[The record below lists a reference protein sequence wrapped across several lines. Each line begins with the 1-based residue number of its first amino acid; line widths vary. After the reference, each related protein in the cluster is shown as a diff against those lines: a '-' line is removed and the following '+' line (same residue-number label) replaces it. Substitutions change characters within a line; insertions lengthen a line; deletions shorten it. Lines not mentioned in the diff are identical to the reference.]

1 MEEERVERKLVAII
15 AGDVAGYSRLMG
27 RDEEGTLRRL
37 KQHRRQIVDP
47 RIAMHHGRIVK
58 VTGDGILIEF
68 ASVVDAVR
76 CAVDIQDAM
85 AAANAEVP
93 DDTRIEF
100 RIGINVGDVIIDG
113 DDIYGDGVNVAA
125 RLEALA
131 APGGICVSR
140 IVRDQIRDRL
150 MFGFE
155 DMGEQSVKNIA
166 RPIRVFRIRSGAMSV
181 VPPSTVSAA
190 TSAVAPAR
198 SLAVPQKPSIA
209 VLPFQNMS
217 GDPEQE
223 FFADGM
229 VEDIITG
236 LSRIRG
242 FFVIARNSSFAY
254 KGRSVDVKQVGRELG
269 VRYVLEG
276 SVRKAGNRVRITAQL
291 IDADTGDHIWAE
303 RYDRDLTDIFA
314 VQDEITTG
322 VVAIIEPKLYAAEK
336 QRLERKPPGSLDAWG
351 NVVRALWHLGRL
363 EPAEVAAA
371 ESILLQ
377 AIELDRSY
385 ARAQALLAWC
395 LGYRIFFGQLARE
408 AGLPRARTAAL
419 ASLSLDAEDHW
430 SHFAFGTV
438 HFVGRSPADAAA
450 ALRQAIG
457 INPSFALGYSF
468 LGGALVFGGR
478 LEEGLEALDQGIRM
492 SPLDPFNAVALTW
505 RSNAHFFLGD
515 LASGERDARAALRQ
529 RPSFPIGLRALAA
542 SLAEAGALEDARSA
556 LAESFR
562 VEGVQ
567 TRPGSAALFRE
578 RLPHTNPEYLERY
591 VSALIKAGL
600 Q

>member
-1 MEEERVERKLVAII
+1 MEEERVERKLVAIL
-15 AGDVAGYSRLMG
+15 AGDVVGYSRLMG
-27 RDEEGTLRRL
+27 RDEEGTVRRL

-47 RIAMHHGRIVK
+47 RIANHHGRIVK

-85 AAANAEVP
+85 GAANTEIP
-93 DDTRIEF
+93 DDMRIEF

-113 DDIYGDGVNVAA
+113 DDIHGDGVNVAA

-131 APGGICVSR
+131 TPGGICVSR

-150 MFGFE
+150 LFGFE

-166 RPIRVFRIRSGAMSV
+166 RPIRVFRIRSGAMGV
-181 VPPSTVSAA
+181 VTPPAA
-190 TSAVAPAR
+190 VIAVPTPAQR
-198 SLAVPQKPSIA
+198 SLAVPDKPSIA

-217 GDPEQE
+217 GDAEQE

-254 KGRSVDVKQVGRELG
+254 KGRSVDIKQVGRELG

-291 IDADTGDHIWAE
+291 VDADTSDHIWAE

-322 VVAIIEPKLYAAEK
+322 VVAIIEPKLYAAER

-351 NVVRALWHLGRL
+351 SVIRALWHLGRL
-363 EPAEVAAA
+363 EPVETVAAEA
-371 ESILLQ
+371 MLQQ
-377 AIELDRSY
+377 AIELDPSY
-385 ARAQALLAWC
+385 ARAHAMLAWC
-395 LGYRIFFGQLARE
+395 LGSRIFFGQLAWD
-408 AGLPRARTAAL
+408 AGMPRASAAAL
-419 ASLSLDAEDHW
+419 ASLSLDSEDHW
-430 SHFAFGTV
+430 SHFASGNV
-438 HFVGRSPADAAA
+438 QLVGRKPAEAAA
-450 ALRQAIG
+450 ALRQSLS
-457 INPSFALGYSF
+457 INPSFALGYTF
-468 LGGALVFGGR
+468 LGAALIFGDR
-478 LEEGLEALDQGIRM
+478 PQEGLEALDQGTRM

-505 RSNAHFFLGD
+505 RSNAQFYLGD
-515 LASGERDARAALRQ
+515 LAAAEIAARAALRQ
-529 RPSFPIGLRALAA
+529 RPNFPIALRALA
-542 SLAEAGALEDARSA
+542 SCLAEAGRLEEARRT
-556 LAESFR
+556 LADSFR
-562 VEGVQ
+562 VEGLQ
-567 TRPGSAALFRE
+567 MTPGFASVFRE
-578 RLPHTNPEYLERY
+578 RLPHTNADHLERY
-591 VSALIKAGL
+591 IGALMKAGL